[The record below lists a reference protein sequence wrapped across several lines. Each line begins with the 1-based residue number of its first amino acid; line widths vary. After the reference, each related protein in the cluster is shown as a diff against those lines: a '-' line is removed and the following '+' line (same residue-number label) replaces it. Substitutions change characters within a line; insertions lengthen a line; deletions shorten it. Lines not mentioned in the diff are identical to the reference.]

1 MTEHDTN
8 VRPLLLGNRV
18 AGVTVSL
25 KGDANEG
32 LGGRTVCQRVL
43 ATEESAAESASL
55 RAAQPAQSADV
66 RRTGE
71 RRAAA

>member
-8 VRPLLLGNRV
+8 VRPLLLGSRV
-18 AGVTVSL
+18 AGVAVSL

-43 ATEESAAESASL
+43 ATEESAADSASVQ
-55 RAAQPAQSADV
+55 AVQHTQSADV
-66 RRTGE
+66 RRTSE

>member
-8 VRPLLLGNRV
+8 VRPLLLGSRV

-32 LGGRTVCQRVL
+32 LGGRTVCHRVV
-43 ATEESAAESASL
+43 AAEDSAAE
-55 RAAQPAQSADV
+55 AADG
-66 RRTGE
+66 RRSKE
-71 RRAAA
+71 RLAAA

>member
-25 KGDANEG
+25 KGDANDG
-32 LGGRTVCQRVL
+32 LGGRTVCHRVV
-43 ATEESAAESASL
+43 AAEESAVESAE
-55 RAAQPAQSADV
+55 V
-66 RRTGE
+66 RRSNE